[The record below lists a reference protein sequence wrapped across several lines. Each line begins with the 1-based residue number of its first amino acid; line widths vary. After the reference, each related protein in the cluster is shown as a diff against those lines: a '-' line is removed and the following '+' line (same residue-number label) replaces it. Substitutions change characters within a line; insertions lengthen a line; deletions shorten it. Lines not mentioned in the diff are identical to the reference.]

1 MYNSIFRKALDCM
14 TLCCSCKEGEWS
26 IRRICMKPCPL
37 VWLLEPGLMS
47 PHLNHCPH
55 TILSS
60 HSKTVVSMPVCMY
73 VFYWSRSSLK
83 TFEYSVFMFVFA
95 VILPHIASASYT
107 TRNAMSALAAN
118 NLLAGLRGE
127 PMPKEL
133 KL

>member
-1 MYNSIFRKALDCM
+1 
-14 TLCCSCKEGEWS
+14 
-26 IRRICMKPCPL
+26 
-37 VWLLEPGLMS
+37 
-47 PHLNHCPH
+47 
-55 TILSS
+55 
-60 HSKTVVSMPVCMY
+60 MPVC
-73 VFYWSRSSLK
+73 VHECILLK
-83 TFEYSVFMFVFA
+83 YLIQAFSENSILEYSVFIFVFA

>member
-1 MYNSIFRKALDCM
+1 
-14 TLCCSCKEGEWS
+14 
-26 IRRICMKPCPL
+26 
-37 VWLLEPGLMS
+37 
-47 PHLNHCPH
+47 
-55 TILSS
+55 
-60 HSKTVVSMPVCMY
+60 
-73 VFYWSRSSLK
+73 
-83 TFEYSVFMFVFA
+83 MFVFA